1 MSFNIGSQTGGVINN
16 VAGDQYVSGRQS
28 GVAVS
33 LSDAQTAAQA
43 LQTALATADL
53 SELGADQRTQLTTD
67 ADAIV
72 AEVHASDPPQESIRD
87 RLARIT
93 SILRDA
99 GALAGAAA
107 AIVGPVT
114 ALAQWLGPLGAS
126 VLALLA

>member
-43 LQTALATADL
+43 LQTALAAADL

-114 ALAQWLGPLGAS
+114 ELAQWLGPLGAS

>member
-53 SELGADQRTQLTTD
+53 SELSADQRAQLTTD

>member
-53 SELGADQRTQLTTD
+53 SELSADQRTQLTTD

>member
-28 GVAVS
+28 GAAVS

-53 SELGADQRTQLTTD
+53 SELSADQRTQLTTD